1 MKRIAIVIV
10 LVLIAIPLFAQ
21 GQPDSLPPYKKHP
34 TIPAFEILLLD
45 SASTFNTY
53 DIPKG
58 KPTILMY
65 FSPDCD
71 HCEQMTDDIL
81 KNMADLSKV
90 QIYMITPMSLSVLQK
105 FYLKMG
111 LRRYKN
117 IMVGKDYKFFFTD
130 FYRAQYV
137 PYIAIYD
144 KHKHLVATWDG
155 DAKIKDV
162 KAALSK

>member
-1 MKRIAIVIV
+1 MKRLAFV
-10 LVLIAIPLFAQ
+10 LVCLFISSTLLAQ
-21 GQPDSLPPYKKHP
+21 TDSLPPYKQHP
-34 TIPAFEILLLD
+34 TIPAFEILMLD

-71 HCEQMTDDIL
+71 HCEQMTEDML
-81 KNMADLSKV
+81 KNMEDLSKV

-117 IMVGKDYKFFFTD
+117 ITVGKDHKFFFTP
-130 FYRAQYV
+130 FYRAQFV

-144 KHKHLVATWDG
+144 KHKKLLATWDG
-155 DAKIKDV
+155 DAKIKDILTV
-162 KAALSK
+162 LSK